1 MSNLRDL
8 GEFFLS
14 DDGKLFYPTEP
25 VTDAPSESEAPKSSE
40 GYRESDLSEIH
51 LGERIAREYLD
62 GEFIAWGRSAWSRW
76 DGRRWARCSDSAVFD
91 AVRRAVLRLYVSETA
106 AANEQHSQA
115 TASAAKLSETDA
127 DKGREAQTA
136 ADATRTR
143 RMKELGALRFAGKVA
158 SLQRVARG
166 VLEREQSGFDA
177 HPDLL
182 NVGNGVVNLRTG
194 ELNPH
199 DPALL
204 FTKVTEVNYVP
215 GATNADWET
224 ALTALPVEVADWM
237 QIRFGQAAT
246 GYATQDD
253 VVPFLRGG
261 GANGKSTML
270 DGVTRALG
278 DFSVMVPDKV
288 LLASPSDHPTEMM
301 TLFGARFAYI
311 EELPEGDY
319 LNAQR
324 LKKAAGTDNMTARYI
339 GQDNVTW
346 DATHSLFVT
355 TNYEVQVDA
364 VDYGTWRRLALV
376 MFPFTFDG
384 SDPEHPKDPT
394 LRKRILEGKEGQHE
408 AVLSWLVDGAIAWYD
423 SGEVIPPAPDSVKA
437 DTTKWRYDA
446 NHAAR
451 FLDERYEPDP
461 DCAVR
466 SADIYA
472 DFVEWADQRGIR
484 KWGEKLFWTRARQHE
499 WFLTS
504 EVEKPDSSVRTS
516 SWEVHTL
523 GGVLTEHQVKGRER
537 LVTGIRPTAG

>member
-1 MSNLRDL
+1 MIELD
-8 GEFFLS
+8 EFFLGE
-14 DDGKLFYPTEP
+14 DGTIYEKPSPTAEP
-25 VTDAPSESEAPKSSE
+25 EPESAPEPSE

-51 LGERIAREYLD
+51 LGERIARTYLE
-62 GEFIAWGRSAWSRW
+62 GEFIAWGRNQWSRW

-91 AVRRAVLRLYVSETA
+91 AVRRAVLRLVVSETT
-106 AANEQHSQA
+106 AANDRHSA
-115 TASAAKLSETDA
+115 AVAAAAKLAESKPDEG
-127 DKGREAQTA
+127 KEAQQA
-136 ADATRTR
+136 ADSTRAR
-143 RMKELGALRFAGKVA
+143 RMKELASLRFAGKVA

-166 VLEREQSGFDA
+166 VLEREQSEFDG

-194 ELNPH
+194 ELGPH

-215 GATNADWET
+215 SAMHPDWET

-270 DGVTRALG
+270 DGITRALG

-324 LKKAAGTDNMTARYI
+324 LKKAAGTDNMTARYVN
-339 GQDNVTW
+339 QDNVTW

-376 MFPFTFDG
+376 MFPYTFDG
-384 SDPEHPKDPT
+384 SDPERPKDPT

-408 AVLSWLVDGAIAWYD
+408 AVLSWIVDGAIAWYD
-423 SGEVIPPAPDSVKA
+423 SGEVIPSAPDSVKD

-451 FLDERYEPDP
+451 FLDERYELNDEY
-461 DCAVR
+461 AVR

-472 DFVEWADQRGIR
+472 DFVEWATQRGIR

-499 WFLTS
+499 WFLTG

-516 SWEVHTL
+516 GWDVRSPVGMES
-523 GGVLTEHQVKGRER
+523 EHQVKARER
-537 LVTGIRPTAG
+537 LVTGLRPAAE

>member
-1 MSNLRDL
+1 MSELHNL

-14 DDGKLFYPTEP
+14 DEGKLFYPAEP
-25 VTDAPSESEAPKSSE
+25 VSDILSGTEVPEHSE
-40 GYRESDLSEIH
+40 GYRDSDLSEIH
-51 LGERIAREYLD
+51 LGERIAREYLS
-62 GEFIAWGRSAWSRW
+62 GEFIAWGRNAWSRW

-91 AVRRAVLRLYVSETA
+91 AVRRAVLRLYVSEITA
-106 AANEQHSQA
+106 TNERHSKA
-115 TASAAKLSETDA
+115 TADAAKLSET
-127 DKGREAQTA
+127 REEEGKA
-136 ADATRTR
+136 ALSAANAMRDR
-143 RMKELGALRFAGKVA
+143 RVKELNALRFAGKVA

-166 VLEREQSGFDA
+166 VLERDQADFDG

-194 ELNPH
+194 ELGPH

-204 FTKVTEVNYVP
+204 FTKVTEVDYKP
-215 GATNADWET
+215 GYTHPDWET

-246 GYATQDD
+246 GYATQDA

-261 GANGKSTML
+261 GANGKSTIL
-270 DGVTRALG
+270 DGVTNALG

-324 LKKAAGTDNMTARYI
+324 LKKAAGTSNMTARFI

-384 SDPEHPKDPT
+384 SDPEHPRDPT
-394 LRKRILEGKEGQHE
+394 LKERILAGKDGQHE
-408 AVLSWLVDGAIAWYD
+408 AALSWIIDGAIAWYD

-437 DTTKWRYDA
+437 DTTRWRYEA

-451 FLDERYEPDP
+451 FLDEHYELDQET
-461 DCAVR
+461 AVR
-466 SADIYA
+466 STDVYTHFAR
-472 DFVEWADQRGIR
+472 WAEERGIR
-484 KWGEKLFWTRARQHE
+484 KWGERLFWTRARQHE
-499 WFLTS
+499 WFITG
-504 EVEKPDSSVRTS
+504 EVEKQDSSVRTS
-516 SWEVHTL
+516 GWDVQCPD
-523 GGVLTEHQVKGRER
+523 GVLTEHQVKSRER
-537 LVTGIRPTAG
+537 LVTGLRPTAG

>member
-1 MSNLRDL
+1 MMRDL

-14 DDGKLFYPTEP
+14 DDGTIYEKTAAELSEP
-25 VTDAPSESEAPKSSE
+25 EATAPAPEPSE

-62 GEFIAWGRSAWSRW
+62 GEFIAWGRNAWSRW

-91 AVRRAVLRLYVSETA
+91 AVRRAVLRLYVGEITAVNERHTKATA
-106 AANEQHSQA
+106 A
-115 TASAAKLSETDA
+115 AAKLSETKEEEGKA
-127 DKGREAQTA
+127 ALSAANAMRDKRV
-136 ADATRTR
+136 
-143 RMKELGALRFAGKVA
+143 KELNSLRFAGKVA

-166 VLEREQSGFDA
+166 VLEREQSDFDG

-194 ELNPH
+194 ELGPH

-204 FTKVTEVNYVP
+204 FTKVTEVDFKP
-215 GATNADWET
+215 GYIHPDWES
-224 ALTALPVEVADWM
+224 ALTALPVAVADWM
-237 QIRFGQAAT
+237 QIRFGQAST
-246 GYATQDD
+246 GHATQDD

-394 LRKRILEGKEGQHE
+394 LRKRILEGKGGQHE

-451 FLDERYEPDP
+451 FLDERYELDP

-466 SADIYA
+466 SSDIYA
-472 DFVEWADQRGIR
+472 DFVEWATQRGIR

-499 WFLTS
+499 WFLTG
-504 EVEKPDSSVRTS
+504 EVEKPDSSVRTNGWNVCS
-516 SWEVHTL
+516 TAGMVSD
-523 GGVLTEHQVKGRER
+523 HQVKPRER

>member
-1 MSNLRDL
+1 MSELRDL

-14 DDGKLFYPTEP
+14 DDGKLFYPTESVAEALP
-25 VTDAPSESEAPKSSE
+25 ETERPEPSE
-40 GYRESDLSEIH
+40 GFRDSDLSEIH
-51 LGERIAREYLD
+51 LGERIAREYLN

-91 AVRRAVLRLYVSETA
+91 AVRRAVLRLYVSEVARVNERHTA
-106 AANEQHSQA
+106 DI
-115 TASAAKLSETDA
+115 TSAATLEATDA
-127 DKGREAQTA
+127 EKGRAAREA
-136 ADATRTR
+136 ADKARAQ
-143 RMKELGALRFAGKVA
+143 RMKELNALRFAGKVA

-166 VLEREQSGFDA
+166 VLERDQSEFDA

-194 ELNPH
+194 ELGPH
-199 DPALL
+199 DPRLL

-215 GATNADWET
+215 GATHPDWES

-246 GYATQDD
+246 GHATQDD

-301 TLFGARFAYI
+301 TMKGARFAYI

-324 LKKAAGTDNMTARYI
+324 LKKAAGTDTMTARYI

-376 MFPFTFDG
+376 MFPYTFDG
-384 SDPEHPKDPT
+384 SDPEHPRDPT
-394 LRKRILEGKEGQHE
+394 LRKRILDGNDGQHE

-423 SGEVIPPAPDSVKA
+423 SGAIIPPAPDSVKA

-451 FLDERYEPDP
+451 FLDERYELDP
-461 DCAVR
+461 ETAVR

-472 DFVEWADQRGIR
+472 DFTQWAEQRGIR

-499 WFLTS
+499 WFLTG

-516 SWEVHTL
+516 GWDVCAL
-523 GGVLTEHQVKGRER
+523 GGVPAAHQVKTRER

>member
-1 MSNLRDL
+1 MIELDDFL
-8 GEFFLS
+8 GE
-14 DDGKLFYPTEP
+14 DGTIYEKPSPTAEP
-25 VTDAPSESEAPKSSE
+25 EPEPEPSPEPSE
-40 GYRESDLSEIH
+40 GYRENDLSEVH

-62 GEFIAWGRSAWSRW
+62 GEFIAWGRNAWSRW

-91 AVRRAVLRLYVSETA
+91 AVRRAVLRLYVDEITA
-106 AANEQHSQA
+106 VNERHTKD
-115 TASAAKLSETDA
+115 TAKAAKLSETKEEEGKA
-127 DKGREAQTA
+127 ALTA
-136 ADATRTR
+136 ANAMRDKRVR
-143 RMKELGALRFAGKVA
+143 ELNALRFAGKVA

-166 VLEREQSGFDA
+166 VLERDQSDFDA
-177 HPDLL
+177 HADLL

-194 ELNPH
+194 ELGPH
-199 DPALL
+199 NPALL

-215 GATNADWET
+215 GAIHPDWET

-246 GYATQDD
+246 GYTTQDD

-261 GANGKSTML
+261 GANGKSTLL

-376 MFPFTFDG
+376 MFPYTFDG

-408 AVLSWLVDGAIAWYD
+408 AVLSWIVDGAIAWYD
-423 SGEVIPPAPDSVKA
+423 SGEVIPPAPDSVKE

-451 FLDERYEPDP
+451 FLDERYELD
-461 DCAVR
+461 DECAVR

-472 DFVEWADQRGIR
+472 DFVEWATQRGIR

-499 WFLTS
+499 WFLTG

-516 SWEVHTL
+516 GWDVRSPMGMVS
-523 GGVLTEHQVKGRER
+523 EHQVKARER
-537 LVTGIRPTAG
+537 LVTGLRPTAE

>member
-1 MSNLRDL
+1 MSELRDM

-14 DDGKLFYPTEP
+14 DEGKVLYDTAPAADTLPESEP
-25 VTDAPSESEAPKSSE
+25 VEPSE
-40 GYRESDLSEIH
+40 GYRDSDLSEIH
-51 LGERIAREYLD
+51 LGERIARDYLD
-62 GEFIAWGRSAWSRW
+62 GEFIAWGRNAWSRW
-76 DGRRWARCSDSAVFD
+76 DGRRWERCSDSTVFD
-91 AVRRAVLRLYVSETA
+91 AVRRAVLRLYVAEITAVNERHTTATA
-106 AANEQHSQA
+106 A
-115 TASAAKLSETDA
+115 AAKLSET
-127 DKGREAQTA
+127 KEEEGKA
-136 ADATRTR
+136 ALAAANTMRDR
-143 RMKELGALRFAGKVA
+143 RVKELNSLRFAGKVA

-166 VLEREQSGFDA
+166 ILERDQSEFDS

-194 ELNPH
+194 ELGPH
-199 DPALL
+199 DPQLM
-204 FTKVTEVNYVP
+204 FSKVTPVDYRPDAVHP
-215 GATNADWET
+215 DWEA
-224 ALTALPVEVADWM
+224 ALTALPTEVADWM
-237 QIRFGQAAT
+237 QVRFGQAAT
-246 GYATQDD
+246 GHATQDD

-270 DGVTRALG
+270 DGITRALG

-301 TLFGARFAYI
+301 TLKGARFAYI

-394 LRKRILEGKEGQHE
+394 LRKRILDGREGQHE
-408 AVLSWLVDGAIAWYD
+408 AVLAWLVDGAAVWYD
-423 SGEVIPPAPDSVKA
+423 NGEVIPSAPDSVRS
-437 DTTKWRYDA
+437 DTNQWRYDA

-451 FLDERYEPDP
+451 FLDERYDVDP
-461 DCAVR
+461 DTAVR
-466 SADIYA
+466 SMDVYA
-472 DFVEWADQRGIR
+472 EFTQWAESRGIR

-499 WFLTS
+499 WFVS
-504 EVEKPDSSVRTS
+504 GEIEKPDGSVRTKKYDVIGAS
-516 SWEVHTL
+516 GTAKTH
-523 GGVLTEHQVKGRER
+523 ER
-537 LVTGIRPTAG
+537 LVIGLRPVAE